1 MSRAIFALTLAAF
14 GIGTSEYVI
23 MGLLPDV
30 AENLSVTIPQA
41 GLLVSAYAMGVV
53 IGAPVLTLLTAGF
66 PRRGTLLGLVGMFIL
81 GNLLCAVSGSYA
93 MLLATRI
100 LTALCHG
107 TYFGIASVVAI
118 GLAPANRK
126 TQAVALVFM
135 GVSLANVL
143 GVPFGTLIGH
153 YLGWRSTFY
162 AVSAIGIAALAA
174 LTTLVPGNIPM
185 YAVRALD
192 EIRELGRPAVFLTL
206 SLSVATSASLFVV
219 FAYITPLLEEV
230 SGIAPARVAWVLF
243 LLGFGLSIGSL
254 LGGRLGDRSL
264 LKSLLLLILATTGV
278 LVLMRF
284 SIASGLL
291 TAGVLFLWGIA
302 AFAIC
307 PLLQTLVVNHASGA
321 PNLAS
326 SFNQSAFNL
335 GNALGAWI
343 GAVLLSAGMA
353 LRELPVAAAGVMI
366 VPLALF
372 FLLCRFQTPRL
383 RRK

>member
-30 AENLSVTIPQA
+30 AKNLNVTIPQA
-41 GLLVSAYAMGVV
+41 GLLVSAYAIGVV

-81 GNLLCAVSGSYA
+81 GNLLCAVSDSYA
-93 MLLATRI
+93 MLLVARI

-126 TQAVALVFM
+126 TQAVALLFM

-162 AVSAIGIAALAA
+162 AVSAIEIAALAA
-174 LTTLVPGNIPM
+174 LATLVPGNIPM
-185 YAVRALD
+185 HAVRALD

-264 LKSLLLLILATTGV
+264 LKSLLLILATTGV

>member
-30 AENLSVTIPQA
+30 AENLNVTIPLA

-66 PRRGTLLGLVGMFIL
+66 PRRRTLLGLVVMFIL
-81 GNLLCAVSGSYA
+81 GNFLCAVSGSYA
-93 MLLATRI
+93 MLLAARI

-126 TQAVALVFM
+126 TQTVALVFM
-135 GVSLANVL
+135 GVSLANVF

-153 YLGWRSTFY
+153 YLGWRSTFHV
-162 AVSAIGIAALAA
+162 VSAIGIAALAA
-174 LTTLVPGNIPM
+174 LATLVPGNIPM
-185 YAVRALD
+185 HAVRALD
-192 EIRELGRPAVFLTL
+192 EIRELGRPAVFLIL

-230 SGIAPARVAWVLF
+230 SGITPARVAWVLF
-243 LLGFGLSIGSL
+243 LLGLGLSGGSQ

-264 LKSLLLLILATTGV
+264 LKSLLLILATTGI

-291 TAGVLFLWGIA
+291 TTGVLFLWGIA

-321 PNLAS
+321 PSLAS

-335 GNALGAWI
+335 GNTLGARS
-343 GAVLLSAGMA
+343 GAVLPSARMA
-353 LRELPVAAAGVMI
+353 LLELPVAAAGVMI
-366 VPLALF
+366 VPLTLF
-372 FLLCRFQTPRL
+372 FRRLQTPQL

>member
-93 MLLATRI
+93 MLLAARI

-162 AVSAIGIAALAA
+162 AVSAIG
-174 LTTLVPGNIPM
+174 VPGNIPM

-264 LKSLLLLILATTGV
+264 LKSLLLLILATTGI

-366 VPLALF
+366 VPMALF
-372 FLLCRFQTPRL
+372 FLLCRFQTPQL

>member
-1 MSRAIFALTLAAF
+1 MTRAVFALTLAAF

-23 MGLLPDV
+23 MGLLPEV
-30 AENLSVTIPQA
+30 AENLNVTIPQA

-53 IGAPVLTLLTAGF
+53 VGAPVVTLLTAGL
-66 PRRGTLLGLVGMFIL
+66 PRRGTLLGLIVMFIL
-81 GNLLCAVSGSYA
+81 GNFLCAVSGSYA
-93 MLLATRI
+93 MLLTARI

-107 TYFGIASVVAI
+107 TFFGIASVVAY
-118 GLAPANRK
+118 GLAPENRK

-153 YLGWRSTFY
+153 YLGWRSTFH

-174 LTTLVPGNIPM
+174 LAAMVPRNIPM
-185 YAVRALD
+185 HTVRALN

-206 SLSVATSASLFVV
+206 SLSTATSASLFVL
-219 FAYITPLLEEV
+219 FAYITPFLEGV
-230 SGIAPARVAWVLF
+230 SGIIPARVAWVLF
-243 LLGFGLSIGSL
+243 LLGIGLSAGSL
-254 LGGRLGDRSL
+254 LGGWFGDRNL
-264 LKSLLLLILATTGV
+264 QKSLLLLILTTMGIMV
-278 LVLMRF
+278 LIRF
-284 SIASGLL
+284 CAASGLL
-291 TAGVLFLWGIA
+291 TTGALFLWGIS
-302 AFAIC
+302 AFAVC

-343 GAVLLSAGMA
+343 GSMLLSAGMP
-353 LRELPVAAAGVMI
+353 LRELPAAAAGVQL

-372 FLLCRFQTPRL
+372 FLL
-383 RRK
+383 RRHLKSLPPGE